1 MRRSGICLPLRSV
14 LPRDRA
20 YLGALLSFTAV
31 AFLVICACYLRMYQA
46 VRGGQDAR
54 AAMQRSDVT
63 RCAVQVAKRM
73 TLLVLTDFAC
83 WAPIA
88 FFGATALLGAP
99 LIDVPRTKILL
110 VFFYPLNACANPYLY
125 ALLTRQFRNDLLNLL
140 SRSKLFASGAA
151 RYKGAAGTTPRGSSR
166 RADGALSGG
175 PSARAVGPASASG
188 LLPAAGGRRD
198 DSTELELVLVEQ
210 RARNGSRSEGR
221 LHVPPHILADRL

>member
-1 MRRSGICLPLRSV
+1 MLRYGREERRTRVKKRYADICLPLRSV

-151 RYKGAAGTTPRGSSR
+151 RTRRFLGQRGSNKPVLLLQQLDILFYSCNSQTSSPI
-166 RADGALSGG
+166 GLS
-175 PSARAVGPASASG
+175 
-188 LLPAAGGRRD
+188 
-198 DSTELELVLVEQ
+198 
-210 RARNGSRSEGR
+210 
-221 LHVPPHILADRL
+221 